1 MKNISLQRITL
12 FFVGVY
18 SLIAMWPLRLTFLNS
33 FIPGQLIPIF
43 FIALLSLLDL
53 ENKSRIFKNI
63 DIKII
68 FFFMLFIL
76 LNTSIQGV
84 FNPHLIEYRISSLI
98 ASLIPIL
105 IFFIFISIDITED
118 FFRIVSRYLFI
129 GSLFYVAFY
138 FESFLF
144 NRLTEEPHVASM
156 GQRDSI
162 YLNFALLMAV
172 FRNYH
177 LDHFFYKILGF
188 LSAACVLFIL
198 VYSQTR
204 GGYVLLGANILA
216 LSYIYKKYFFSIF
229 LPFIVLAIV
238 VYIIYFTKYGTIH
251 DLIHDFY
258 KDTSSWEKSNNF
270 EILRNQIRYSIVSF
284 NSLVDSFLSFFS
296 SEFELSGSFQIRFM
310 IWDKILDF
318 IAQSPFTIFFGFG
331 EIGVQLLDENL
342 LVKSPSALFPV
353 VWPLNNAESQIFDT
367 LFRRG
372 IIGIIFLFTIVFRF
386 AYLANYLR
394 KYDNKIK
401 DIALVFLIWI
411 IGYSFVI
418 FFLPLMRDRIL
429 VIFFFTFYAVFSSR
443 VYKIKTQT
451 N

>member
-1 MKNISLQRITL
+1 MKNMSLQRITL

-18 SLIAMWPLRLTFLNS
+18 SLIAIWPLRLTFLNS

-156 GQRDSI
+156 GQRE
-162 YLNFALLMAV
+162 
-172 FRNYH
+172 
-177 LDHFFYKILGF
+177 
-188 LSAACVLFIL
+188 
-198 VYSQTR
+198 T
-204 GGYVLLGANILA
+204 
-216 LSYIYKKYFFSIF
+216 
-229 LPFIVLAIV
+229 
-238 VYIIYFTKYGTIH
+238 
-251 DLIHDFY
+251 
-258 KDTSSWEKSNNF
+258 
-270 EILRNQIRYSIVSF
+270 
-284 NSLVDSFLSFFS
+284 
-296 SEFELSGSFQIRFM
+296 
-310 IWDKILDF
+310 
-318 IAQSPFTIFFGFG
+318 
-331 EIGVQLLDENL
+331 
-342 LVKSPSALFPV
+342 
-353 VWPLNNAESQIFDT
+353 
-367 LFRRG
+367 
-372 IIGIIFLFTIVFRF
+372 
-386 AYLANYLR
+386 
-394 KYDNKIK
+394 
-401 DIALVFLIWI
+401 
-411 IGYSFVI
+411 
-418 FFLPLMRDRIL
+418 
-429 VIFFFTFYAVFSSR
+429 
-443 VYKIKTQT
+443 
-451 N
+451 